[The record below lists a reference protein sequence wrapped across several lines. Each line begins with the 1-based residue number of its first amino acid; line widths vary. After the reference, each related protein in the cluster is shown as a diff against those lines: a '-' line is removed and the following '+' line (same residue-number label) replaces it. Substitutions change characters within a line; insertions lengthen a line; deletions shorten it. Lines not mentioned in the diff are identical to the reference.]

1 MRKFMQTI
9 GDQTWKDLVKEAQ
22 DLDMSVQALIRY
34 HIVPDW
40 LKSKK

>member
-22 DLDMSVQALIRY
+22 TRDMSVQALIRY
-34 HIVPDW
+34 PIVPDW